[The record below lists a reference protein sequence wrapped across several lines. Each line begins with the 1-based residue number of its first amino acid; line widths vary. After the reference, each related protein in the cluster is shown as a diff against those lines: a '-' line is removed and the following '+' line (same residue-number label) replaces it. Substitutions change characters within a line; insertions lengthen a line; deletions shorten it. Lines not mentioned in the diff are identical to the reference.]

1 MTTSASVAQINFLKN
16 FFGVDFTGSQE
27 EASARINEEITKKEK
42 EEKAT
47 DKQKA
52 YLSTPANFKAKLA
65 GRTYLISFTKRE
77 AALRIDLTKSYNEY
91 LEAKTDAERLVVASE
106 LMAKIHDRVIKKAKA
121 D

>member
-1 MTTSASVAQINFLKN
+1 MTTQASVAQISFLKN

-27 EASARINEEITKKEK
+27 EASARINEEINKKEK

-52 YLSTPANFKAKLA
+52 YLSTPSNFKAKLP

-91 LEAKTDAERLVVASE
+91 LECTTDAEKLVLLSE
-106 LMAKIHDRVIKKAKA
+106 LMGKIHDRVIKKPKA